1 MLNDIDS
8 NDEEDIN
15 NLMNDTD
22 TEFED
27 QAAIENLER
36 DTSKTVIHKQNGSFI
51 PTTKPIESVVR
62 IAKPSSDIPLMMF

>member
-1 MLNDIDS
+1 MNGIDS
-8 NDEEDIN
+8 NDEQDIN

-51 PTTKPIESVVR
+51 PTTKPIVSVVR